1 MTKPPSL
8 VTVIVIDTNFIP
20 RQGLTAHG
28 VGKPSVHSHQI
39 PPLLPP
45 PLLGIMMGLWP
56 IAPRDVSVGRTAHMR
71 FLASIYTPTG
81 NRRLNELIGFLLC
94 VSALLLFLALA
105 SYSPLDPSLNS
116 ASVLT
121 GTHAARNWIGVVG
134 ALISDL
140 ALQFFG
146 IGAFL
151 LPVFPAMLGMRWFGS
166 RKVQSPI
173 AKSLG
178 GIWLVMFVPAML
190 ALLPGHLRWMNVIPI
205 EGLMGRVVG
214 DMLIHYL
221 NVAGAYI
228 VCASVLAVAL
238 YLSTAFSF
246 SSIRL
251 WAPTR
256 FAWVTALWNR
266 YLDWQEERAKRR
278 QQKELENRRIS
289 KPVVKTQLIPSRQA
303 GAEPTVQARVAPEPR
318 RTGIERM
325 LGPEV
330 VEDVPAATGGILPES
345 LAAVESA
352 IDPQVTQRADSDHK
366 AKTTMPRIAGGYKLP
381 SSSLLQRADEQQTV
395 DADELKLLAQVLTE
409 KYAEFDVHGQI
420 TQINPGPVVTTFEFK
435 PDAGIKYSRITNLT
449 DDLCLALKAESILIE
464 RMAGKSTVGIQVPNR
479 EREIIWLR
487 ENIESQEFMGQK
499 SKLTMALGKDIN
511 GRIVVA
517 DLAGMPH
524 LLIAGSTGA
533 GKSVA
538 INAFIMSI
546 LYKATPD
553 QVRLILVDP
562 KRLELGN
569 YEGVPHL
576 YTPIITEPKLAAN
589 ALRNAVREMERRLK
603 LLAAKGV
610 RNIDQYNRLFDSA
623 TPSLFEEDS
632 DDKPI
637 PYIVIIIDELADLM
651 MLDSSNVEESITRL
665 AQMARA
671 VGIHLVLATQ
681 RPSVDVITGL
691 IKANFPARI
700 SFRVATKVDSRTI
713 LDANGAEA
721 LLGKGDMLYLPS
733 GSARVHRLHAP
744 LVTEK
749 EISAV
754 VEFWKQ
760 QGTAEYQQQFL
771 EVPKDERETSAGGST
786 GEGSDSGGEDDPL
799 YQDAVK
805 LVVEFGKASTS
816 LLQRRLRIGYGRAA
830 HLIDLMEQDGI
841 VGAADGPK
849 PREVL
854 KRPDWIS
861 EIEETA
867 R

>member
-1 MTKPPSL
+1 MKYFSQIFAP
-8 VTVIVIDTNFIP
+8 TN
-20 RQGLTAHG
+20 
-28 VGKPSVHSHQI
+28 
-39 PPLLPP
+39 
-45 PLLGIMMGLWP
+45 
-56 IAPRDVSVGRTAHMR
+56 
-71 FLASIYTPTG
+71 
-81 NRRLNELIGFLLC
+81 NRRLNELIGFVLC
-94 VSALLLFLALA
+94 VSGLLLFLALA
-105 SYSPLDPSLNS
+105 SYSPLDPSFNS

-121 GTHAARNWIGVVG
+121 GSQSARNWVGLVG
-134 ALISDL
+134 AIISDL
-140 ALQFFG
+140 MLQGLG

-151 LPVFPAMLGMRWFGS
+151 VPVFLGALGSRWFRS
-166 RKVQSPI
+166 RKITSPI

-178 GIWLVMFVPAML
+178 AIWLLVFVPALL
-190 ALLPGHLRWMNVIPI
+190 ALMPGHMRWMGVIPM
-205 EGLMGRVVG
+205 EGLAGRIVG
-214 DMLIHYL
+214 DVLIHYL
-221 NVAGAYI
+221 NLAGAYI
-228 VCASVLAVAL
+228 VCATILAVAL
-238 YLSTAFSF
+238 YLTTAFSF
-246 SSIRL
+246 ASVRV
-251 WAPTR
+251 WVPTR
-256 FAWVTALWNR
+256 FAFVIALWNR
-266 YLDWQEERAKRR
+266 YKDWQDNRAKKKM
-278 QQKELENRRIS
+278 QKELEKRRASRPTI
-289 KPVVKTQLIPSRQA
+289 TAQLVPERSVPPPA
-303 GAEPTVQARVAPEPR
+303 VHAPEPVR
-318 RTGIERM
+318 ATGIDRM
-325 LGPEV
+325 TAASRGQEHALELPPRHNL
-330 VEDVPAATGGILPES
+330 PAAIIPH
-345 LAAVESA
+345 VE
-352 IDPQVTQRADSDHK
+352 VTERADTGAK
-366 AKTTMPRIAGGYKLP
+366 PKTTLPRIAAGGFKLP
-381 SSSLLQRADEQQTV
+381 PSSLLHRPDEQQAI
-395 DADELKLLAQVLTE
+395 DADELKLLAQVLTA
-409 KYAEFDVHGQI
+409 KYSEFEVHGQV

-435 PDAGIKYSRITNLT
+435 PEAGIKYSRITNLT

-487 ENIESQEFMGQK
+487 ENIESSEFIGTK
-499 SKLTMALGKDIN
+499 SKLTLALGKDIN
-511 GRIVVA
+511 GRIVTA

-538 INAFIMSI
+538 INAMIMSI

-576 YTPIITEPKLAAN
+576 FTPIITEPKLAAN

-603 LLAAKGV
+603 LLAEKGV
-610 RNIDQYNRLFDSA
+610 RNMEQYNKLFDDEG
-623 TPSLFEEDS
+623 TRSLFGEDS
-632 DDKPI
+632 EDRPL

-651 MLDSSNVEESITRL
+651 MLDSGNVEESVTRL

-721 LLGKGDMLYLPS
+721 LLGRGDMLYLPS

-744 LVTEK
+744 FVTEK
-749 EISAV
+749 EIAAV
-754 VEFWKQ
+754 VEFWKSQ
-760 QGTAEYQQQFL
+760 GSAEYEEKFLQAPRDERAPGEAGTAGE
-771 EVPKDERETSAGGST
+771 EGGDEEN
-786 GEGSDSGGEDDPL
+786 DPL
-799 YQDAVK
+799 YNDAVR

-830 HLIDLMEQDGI
+830 HLIDLMERDGI

-854 KRPDWIS
+854 KRPEWLS
-861 EIEETA
+861 EVEESM

>member
-1 MTKPPSL
+1 M
-8 VTVIVIDTNFIP
+8 
-20 RQGLTAHG
+20 H
-28 VGKPSVHSHQI
+28 
-39 PPLLPP
+39 
-45 PLLGIMMGLWP
+45 
-56 IAPRDVSVGRTAHMR
+56 
-71 FLASIYTPTG
+71 FLASIFVPTG
-81 NRRLNELIGFLLC
+81 NRRLNELVGFLLC

-121 GTHAARNWIGVVG
+121 GAHAARNWIGVVG
-134 ALISDL
+134 ALVSDL

-151 LPVFPAMLGMRWFGS
+151 LPIFPFMLGIRWFAS
-166 RKVQSPI
+166 RKIQSPF
-173 AKSLG
+173 AKTLG
-178 GIWLVMFVPAML
+178 GIWLMMFVPALL
-190 ALLPGHLRWMNVIPI
+190 ALFPGNTRWLHVIPM
-205 EGLMGRVVG
+205 EGLLGRVVG
-214 DMLIHYL
+214 DVLIHYL
-221 NVAGAYI
+221 NLAGAYI

-238 YLSTAFSF
+238 YLCTAFSF
-246 SSIRL
+246 SSIQL
-251 WAPTR
+251 WVPTR
-256 FAWVTALWNR
+256 FAFVTALWNR
-266 YLDWQEERAKRR
+266 YLDWQEERAKKR
-278 QQKELENRRIS
+278 QQKELDKRRIS
-289 KPVVKTQLIPSRQA
+289 KPQVKTQLIPSRQA
-303 GAEPTVQARVAPEPR
+303 VAAEPTVQARVAPEPR
-318 RTGIERM
+318 RTGIERT
-325 LGPEV
+325 LDPEPT
-330 VEDVPAATGGILPES
+330 EAATNTLAPTAGILPES
-345 LAAVESA
+345 PSTVEAA
-352 IDPQVTQRADSDHK
+352 IDPEVTKRGDSDHK

-381 SSSLLQRADEQQTV
+381 SSSLLQRPDEQQAV
-395 DADELKLLAQVLTE
+395 DADELKLLAQVLTG
-409 KYAEFDVHGQI
+409 KYAEFEVHGQI

-479 EREIIWLR
+479 QREIIWLR
-487 ENIESQEFMGQK
+487 ENIESQEFMGSK

-511 GRIVVA
+511 GRIVTA
-517 DLAGMPH
+517 DLNGMPH
-524 LLIAGSTGA
+524 LLIAGSTGS

-610 RNIDQYNRLFDSA
+610 RNIDQYNRLFDNGG

-749 EISAV
+749 EIAAV

-760 QGTAEYQQQFL
+760 QGSAEYQQEFL
-771 EVPKDERETSAGGST
+771 EAPKDDRESGS
-786 GEGSDSGGEDDPL
+786 GASSSEGSAEGGDDDPL

-854 KRPDWIS
+854 
-861 EIEETA
+861 
-867 R
+867 